1 MTGLTPGTG
10 AETRDD
16 QLRNDVKTVITFLAN
31 SEIPAHW
38 SILPDLER
46 LHLAV
51 LDLHGAAVVIDVT
64 AVQTGPGLT
73 GALQGLELHHRL
85 TGRTQSGE
93 IRVTQYLDHGIPLET
108 DNSSDTPN
116 YRADLV
122 HHLHIDRVLGV
133 QHCDEEDVVGRQLVI
148 FPFKE
153 LPEVGIVVISSLK
166 VCPRSLVRGTR
177 AGPARSRAP
186 VHCKVSLLTLRSGFR
201 QDRLQKVSE
210 RLVDGCRT

>member
-1 MTGLTPGTG
+1 MTHIHHVGLVQYDGSNSWDRG
-10 AETRDD
+10 
-16 QLRNDVKTVITFLAN
+16 FLAN

-73 GALQGLELHHRL
+73 GALQGLELHHR
-85 TGRTQSGE
+85 Q
-93 IRVTQYLDHGIPLET
+93 DHGIPLET

-133 QHCDEEDVVGRQLVI
+133 QHRDEEDVVGRQLVI

-186 VHCKVSLLTLRSGFR
+186 VHCKVSLLTLGSGFR
-201 QDRLQKVSE
+201 QDRL
-210 RLVDGCRT
+210 L